1 MNISREDPQKR
12 TLLRKK
18 PIGVGYNRVKNP
30 YIENQK
36 LEKRGNN
43 ARFGEPC
50 VEKFVNE
57 MLGRET
63 YTKTFIE
70 IKKVTNLIHYLTI
83 MKKIVA
89 GFLEENLNL
98 NRKKKSQLLK
108 IIVI

>member
-1 MNISREDPQKR
+1 MF
-12 TLLRKK
+12 RKK

-30 YIENQK
+30 YNENQK
-36 LEKRGNN
+36 LEKHGNN
-43 ARFGEPC
+43 AHFGEHC

-57 MLGRET
+57 MLERET
-63 YTKTFIE
+63 YTNPFNESKND
-70 IKKVTNLIHYLTI
+70 TNLIHYLTI

-98 NRKKKSQLLK
+98 NRKKKFQLLK